1 MILVT
6 TTPSVDGYTIT
17 NYQGIVFGEVV
28 SGVNMFKD
36 LGAGL
41 RNMFG
46 GRSQGYEE
54 ELMRARNEA
63 IAEMQQRAEA
73 MGAHAV
79 VGVDIDYEVLG
90 ADNGMLM
97 VTASGTAVQ
106 IARTAVFCQV
116 GVGRF
121 GVSFSPCERRVS
133 GRFGVGRSCWLL
145 VIALVIA

>member
-73 MGAHAV
+73 MGAV
-79 VGVDIDYEVLG
+79 SLG
-90 ADNGMLM
+90 M
-97 VTASGTAVQ
+97 
-106 IARTAVFCQV
+106 RTA
-116 GVGRF
+116 
-121 GVSFSPCERRVS
+121 ED
-133 GRFGVGRSCWLL
+133 
-145 VIALVIA
+145 ALAAVMCGEV